1 MLIATCN
8 VNGIDG
14 RLSNLLT
21 WLKEAAPDVDCL
33 QELKV
38 PDEKLPE
45 AAIGPAMARSGRA
58 KELERRGDPGAGRPA
73 RGNSTRLAWRSRRHA
88 QPLYRSSDRRHD
100 RRMPLAAE
108 RQSRAGTDDYKLRWF
123 DRLAAHAE
131 SLRATGTPVVL
142 AGDYNESPH
151 RVGPA
156 LLNKAA
162 IGVPQL
168 WPEGCVIDPSLWRV
182 DVEIGWHHESA
193 TYHRGADRG
202 A

>member
-73 RGNSTRLAWRSRRHA
+73 RGNSARLAWRSRRRA

-100 RRMPLAAE
+100 RRMPSCRTAIPRRDRSSITSCAGSTD
-108 RQSRAGTDDYKLRWF
+108 RRHMPRASARPARRSCSPATTP
-123 DRLAAHAE
+123 
-131 SLRATGTPVVL
+131 RARTASVQPCST
-142 AGDYNESPH
+142 
-151 RVGPA
+151 R
-156 LLNKAA
+156 
-162 IGVPQL
+162 
-168 WPEGCVIDPSLWRV
+168 R
-182 DVEIGWHHESA
+182 
-193 TYHRGADRG
+193 R
-202 A
+202 